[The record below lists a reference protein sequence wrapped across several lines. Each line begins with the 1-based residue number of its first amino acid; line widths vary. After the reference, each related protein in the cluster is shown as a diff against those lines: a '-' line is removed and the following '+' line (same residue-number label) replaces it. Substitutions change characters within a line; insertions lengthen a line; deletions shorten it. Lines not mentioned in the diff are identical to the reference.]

1 VKLEQALGLLVAL
14 ADKRL
19 QQLISI
25 EAQAFKLTPQQF
37 WVVLLLDDG
46 ALGSVQEVGQRI
58 GIDKPAASRLVETL
72 AGLSWVR
79 YGESQDSR
87 RRTVELTLR
96 GRRHARKF
104 RALALRLAEEMEAGI
119 TAAQRAAMD
128 AGLKRLIANLDEA
141 LARRLRGKNSRSRS

>member
-1 VKLEQALGLLVAL
+1 VTLNQTLGLLVAL

-25 EAQAFKLTPQQF
+25 ETQAFGLTPQQF
-37 WVVLLLDDG
+37 WAVLLLDDG
-46 ALGSVQEVGQRI
+46 ALGSVQEVGRRI

-79 YGESQDSR
+79 YGESQGSR
-87 RRTVELTLR
+87 RRSVELTPL
-96 GRRHARKF
+96 GRRQARKF
-104 RALALRLAEEMEAGI
+104 RALALRLAEETEAGI
-119 TAAQRAAMD
+119 SAAQRAAMD

-141 LARRLRGKNSRSRS
+141 LARRVRDKNRKSRS